1 MELKTKVA
9 QIFRKWAD
17 KLDPAAVEVLE
28 EDYRVMSPHFLSVPH
43 EIQTL
48 MVKREILTSY
58 IERYGK
64 EFNIDKRMK
73 EEVADLIAKDLLSHN
88 SIKFTIKE
96 KYGIVEYIGEVNF
109 IQLNDDNII

>member
-1 MELKTKVA
+1 MTLKTKVA
-9 QIFRKWAD
+9 QILRKWAD
-17 KLDPAAVEVLE
+17 KLEPPAEVQE
-28 EDYRVMSPHFLSVPH
+28 IDFRVMSPHFLSVPH
-43 EIQTL
+43 EIRTL

-64 EFNIDKRMK
+64 EFDIDKRMK

-96 KYGIVEYIGEVNF
+96 KYGMVEYIGEVNF
-109 IQLNDDNII
+109 IQLNKDNII

>member
-1 MELKTKVA
+1 MTLKTKIA
-9 QIFRKWAD
+9 QILRKWAD
-17 KLDPAAVEVLE
+17 KLEPPVEILE
-28 EDYRVMSPHFLSVPH
+28 ANYRVMSPHFLSIPH

-48 MVKREILTSY
+48 MVKKEILTSY

-64 EFNIDKRMK
+64 EFDVDKRMK

-96 KYGIVEYIGEVNF
+96 KYGMVEYIGEVNF
-109 IQLNDDNII
+109 IQLNNDNIM

>member
-1 MELKTKVA
+1 MMKLKTKVA

-17 KLDPAAVEVLE
+17 KLDPPAEVLE
-28 EDYRVMSPHFLSVPH
+28 MDYRVMSPHFLSVPH

-64 EFNIDKRMK
+64 EFDVDKRMK
-73 EEVADLIAKDLLSHN
+73 EEVADLIAKELLSHN
-88 SIKFTIKE
+88 SIKFTIEE
-96 KYGIVEYIGEVNF
+96 KYSMVEYIGEVNF
-109 IQLNDDNII
+109 IQLNNDNII

>member
-1 MELKTKVA
+1 MKLKTKIA
-9 QIFRKWAD
+9 QILKKWAD
-17 KLDPAAVEVLE
+17 KLEPPTEPMEV
-28 EDYRVMSPHFLSVPH
+28 DYRAMSPHFLSVPH

-64 EFNIDKRMK
+64 EFDVDKRMK
-73 EEVADLIAKDLLSHN
+73 EEIADLIAKELLSHN
-88 SIKFTIKE
+88 SIKFTIEE
-96 KYGIVEYIGEVNF
+96 KYGMVKYIGVVNF